1 MNETKMNRRHS
12 KNKASRDE
20 SYRNQIKNKQVCRR
34 REENKNKRI
43 NGKSSQCTNSEIPLP
58 SSLAPTTEKQK
69 QQQQILP

>member
-1 MNETKMNRRHS
+1 MNRRHS

-43 NGKSSQCTNSEIPLP
+43 NGKSGQCTNS
-58 SSLAPTTEKQK
+58 
-69 QQQQILP
+69 